1 MGKQGYKG
9 SKCWNDTLL
18 SNNDISDENYFAT
31 TIYLTNGTYKTI
43 DKIKNITQS
52 NRCKIISTA
61 VDFYLKYILS
71 EDYVKSMKSQID
83 TLKS

>member
-31 TIYLTNGTYKTI
+31 
-43 DKIKNITQS
+43 ITLC
-52 NRCKIISTA
+52 N
-61 VDFYLKYILS
+61 VFDFVYCFVCS
-71 EDYVKSMKSQID
+71 FR
-83 TLKS
+83 